1 MSALLS
7 ALAVLL
13 ALLAGAYIVSVL
25 RRTIDWRTGRIGRAA
40 LSPLAE
46 AASLLRQED
55 LAPRGTDGLLFKS
68 APLVALV
75 TVGLGRW

>member
-55 LAPRGTDGLLFKS
+55 WRPGALMDFCSSP
-68 APLVALV
+68 PLWWPWL
-75 TVGLGRW
+75 R